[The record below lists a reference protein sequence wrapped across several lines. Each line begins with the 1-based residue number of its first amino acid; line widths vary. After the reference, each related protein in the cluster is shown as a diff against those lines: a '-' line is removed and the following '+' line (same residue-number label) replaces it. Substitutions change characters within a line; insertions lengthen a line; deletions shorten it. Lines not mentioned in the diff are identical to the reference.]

1 METLEGLTALVAP
14 ALVIS
19 RPLYGEVLPPPAIS
33 TTELL
38 KQEKALQGNLS
49 TTQAPFR
56 DPAAQTELLTG
67 SASDRIDV
75 LAAIHHIRAE
85 ITTTRRQYLGNLAF
99 RGAIRL
105 GR

>member
-1 METLEGLTALVAP
+1 METLEGLTAPVAP

-19 RPLYGEVLPPPAIS
+19 RPLYGEAYPAPAVS
-33 TTELL
+33 TTDLMQQEETL
-38 KQEKALQGNLS
+38 KSDLADAQM
-49 TTQAPFR
+49 PFR